1 MKKNK
6 KKIAA
11 IIQARMGSKRFPGKV
26 MKKICNKPIIQLQI
40 ERLRK
45 SKYLDEIILSTSTS
59 SKDKILK
66 NFCEKKMGIKVFAG
80 SENDVL
86 DRVSKTVKKF
96 NVDIHVECFGDSPLV
111 DPKLIDQFLKK
122 FKKIK
127 TDCLTNTLKTTYP
140 PGQEIFISKG
150 KKLNELDRMIKKNDI
165 LREHVSFNFTRF
177 QDKFSI
183 FNIHSPKK
191 YNFPEIYMEIDRP
204 VDLKFLK
211 KIYNYFD
218 KKKKIYFSLDEILK
232 FLKKNS
238 ELPKI
243 NNKVFRKWKLL
254 R

>member
-1 MKKNK
+1 
-6 KKIAA
+6 
-11 IIQARMGSKRFPGKV
+11 MGSKRFPGKV

-45 SKYLDEIILSTSTS
+45 SKYIDEIILSTSTS

-86 DRVSKTVKKF
+86 GRVSKTVKKF

-111 DPKLIDQFLKK
+111 DPKLIDQFLYK

-211 KIYNYFD
+211 KFIIILIKR
-218 KKKKIYFSLDEILK
+218 KKFIL
-232 FLKKNS
+232 
-238 ELPKI
+238 
-243 NNKVFRKWKLL
+243 V
-254 R
+254 

>member
-1 MKKNK
+1 MKKIKKNCSYHSSK
-6 KKIAA
+6 NGFKKI
-11 IIQARMGSKRFPGKV
+11 SGKV

-86 DRVSKTVKKF
+86 GRVSKTVKKF

-165 LREHVSFNFTRF
+165 LRDMLVLILLDFRINFQFLIFIHQKNIIF
-177 QDKFSI
+177 Q
-183 FNIHSPKK
+183 K
-191 YNFPEIYMEIDRP
+191 YIWKLT
-204 VDLKFLK
+204 DLRLK
-211 KIYNYFD
+211 
-218 KKKKIYFSLDEILK
+218 ILK
-232 FLKKNS
+232 NL
-238 ELPKI
+238 
-243 NNKVFRKWKLL
+243 
-254 R
+254 

>member
-6 KKIAA
+6 KNCSYHSSKNGFKKI
-11 IIQARMGSKRFPGKV
+11 SWKSYE
-26 MKKICNKPIIQLQI
+26 KICNKPIIQLQI
-40 ERLRK
+40 KRLRK

-66 NFCEKKMGIKVFAG
+66 NFCEKMGIKVFAG

-150 KKLNELDRMIKKNDI
+150 KN
-165 LREHVSFNFTRF
+165 
-177 QDKFSI
+177 
-183 FNIHSPKK
+183 
-191 YNFPEIYMEIDRP
+191 
-204 VDLKFLK
+204 
-211 KIYNYFD
+211 
-218 KKKKIYFSLDEILK
+218 
-232 FLKKNS
+232 
-238 ELPKI
+238 
-243 NNKVFRKWKLL
+243 
-254 R
+254 